1 MIFAGNSRGDYGYMV
16 EIDHG
21 RGVVTRYAHLG
32 QNSVVV
38 RRGQT
43 VERWQK
49 IGEVGAT
56 GLVTSPSLHY
66 EVLVNGRA
74 QDPLQYVIGDALEF

>member
-1 MIFAGNSRGDYGYMV
+1 MWAGVRF
-16 EIDHG
+16 
-21 RGVVTRYAHLG
+21 
-32 QNSVVV
+32 V
-38 RRGQT
+38 RRGET
-43 VERWQK
+43 IDRWQK

-74 QDPLQYVIGDALEF
+74 QNPENFVVSDVLQF